1 MNEAPS
7 YILLDPRPNAA
18 DARYTFFLPNAAE
31 LASVGKGDLAKL
43 MFEYTHDIEKWRIER
58 MWVIVKGIENGLIL
72 GQLDNEPFEPTSS
85 LKVGDIIHFAR
96 HNILS
101 IRWAHP
107 EVAPRPTIYREYW
120 DRCLVDKCVLDGE
133 EPVEFIYREEP
144 DMAQE
149 GDQYPDSGW
158 RVRGRM
164 GDSTDEDL
172 EARKLEYVAIGAVLN
187 RDDSWVSHIDAPIG
201 TALMRDFETNT
212 YIAEDAG

>member
-1 MNEAPS
+1 MSEAPS
-7 YILLDPRPNAA
+7 YVLLDPRPNAA
-18 DARYTFFLPNAAE
+18 EARYTFFLPSAAE
-31 LASVGKGDLAKL
+31 IASVGEGDLVKL
-43 MFEYTHDIEKWRIER
+43 MFEYTHDIEKWAIER
-58 MWVIVKGIENGLIL
+58 MWVVVEGVEKGTIRGKLN
-72 GQLDNEPFEPTSS
+72 NEPFEPTAKV
-85 LKVGDIIHFAR
+85 KVGDAVRFAR

-107 EVAPRPTIYREYW
+107 EVAPRPTVYREYW

-172 EARKLEYVAIGAVLN
+172 ETRKLEYVAIGAVLN

-212 YIAEDAG
+212 YVAEEAG